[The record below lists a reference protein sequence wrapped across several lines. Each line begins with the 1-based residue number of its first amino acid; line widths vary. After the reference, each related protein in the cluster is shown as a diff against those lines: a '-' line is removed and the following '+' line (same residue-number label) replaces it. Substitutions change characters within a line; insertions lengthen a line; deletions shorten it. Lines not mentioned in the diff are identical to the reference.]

1 MACFDCPREC
11 GEGHFCGK
19 SDKGVRIAKVMRHFF
34 EEPII
39 CPQNKGCGAIF
50 FSHCSLKCAY
60 CQNYEISHL
69 GSGNDFSIAELA
81 QVFEKLDKSGVENID
96 LVTPTHQMSNI
107 LSAISLYK
115 PKVPIIWN
123 TSGYE
128 REENIQKLSGIVDI
142 FLFDFK
148 YFDSD
153 LSTRLSKAPRYFETC
168 LKALKK
174 AREIIPKDE
183 FRDGIMK
190 KGIIIRHLILPNHT
204 DDSIKIFEEIKRTI
218 GTDVFVSIMSQYSPY
233 YKARDF
239 EDINRTLKPLEAKK
253 VQVAIKKM
261 GFNKGF
267 VQDLSSN
274 SKCYT
279 PSFDLDKFWEV

>member
-11 GEGHFCGK
+11 KEGHFCGK
-19 SDKGVRIAKVMRHFF
+19 SDLGVRIAKVMRHFF

-39 CPQNKGCGAIF
+39 CPKDKGCGAVF

-81 QVFEKLDKSGVENID
+81 QIFEKLDKSGVANID
-96 LVTPTHQMSNI
+96 LVTPTHQTSNI
-107 LSAISLYK
+107 LSALNIYK
-115 PKVPIIWN
+115 PHIPVIWN

-128 REENIQKLSGIVDI
+128 REENIQKLAKYVDI

-148 YFDSD
+148 YFNKN
-153 LSTRLSKAPRYFETC
+153 LSMRLSKAPNYFEIC

-174 AREIIPKDE
+174 AREIVPKDE
-183 FRDGIMK
+183 FKNGLMT

-204 DDSIKIFEEIKRTI
+204 DDSIKIFEEIKKAI
-218 GTDVFVSIMSQYSPY
+218 GTDIYISLMSQYSPY
-233 YKARDF
+233 YKASEF
-239 EDINRTLKPLEAKK
+239 EDINRTLKPLEVKK
-253 VQVAIKKM
+253 VQLAVQKM
-261 GFNKGF
+261 GFEKGF
-267 VQDLSSN
+267 AQELSSN

-279 PSFDLDKFWEV
+279 PSFSQDNFWGL